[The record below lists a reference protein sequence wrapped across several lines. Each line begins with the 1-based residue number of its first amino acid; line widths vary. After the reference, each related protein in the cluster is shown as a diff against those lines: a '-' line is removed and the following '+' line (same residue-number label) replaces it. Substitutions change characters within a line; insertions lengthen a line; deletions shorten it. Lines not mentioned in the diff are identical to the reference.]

1 MPQYEKKDRYNTDD
15 LIKIVKLLRAPDG
28 CPWDRVQTHQTIR
41 GNVLEEAYEVAD
53 AIDNNDDSALLEET
67 GDLLL
72 QVVFHAVMAEERHAF
87 DYDDIADAICKKLLF
102 RHPHV
107 FGDVNAKDKQ
117 QALSTW
123 ESMKKKEK
131 NQVTVSDTLNSV
143 PKAFPSLL
151 RASKVL
157 KRAKKS
163 DAVSVPLIS
172 EEELVNDILSL
183 KDKPE
188 NAEQILGDVLLKI
201 VSLARENDV
210 DSEQALEKAVN
221 GYISDFE
228 KAETNLV

>member
-1 MPQYEKKDRYNTDD
+1 
-15 LIKIVKLLRAPDG
+15 
-28 CPWDRVQTHQTIR
+28 
-41 GNVLEEAYEVAD
+41 
-53 AIDNNDDSALLEET
+53 
-67 GDLLL
+67 
-72 QVVFHAVMAEERHAF
+72 MAEERHAF

-172 EEELVNDILSL
+172 EEELVNGILSL

-201 VSLARENDV
+201 VSLAGENDV

-228 KAETNLV
+228 KAETSLV